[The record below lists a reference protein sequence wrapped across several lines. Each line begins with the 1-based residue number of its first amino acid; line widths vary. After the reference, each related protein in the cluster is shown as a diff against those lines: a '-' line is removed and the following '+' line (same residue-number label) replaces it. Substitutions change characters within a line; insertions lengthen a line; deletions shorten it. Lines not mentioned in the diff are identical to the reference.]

1 MKENTQN
8 TGWAKLKGNVV
19 TYLARWTIGII
30 FIVPIAI
37 VYFLFFLI
45 DTPMHFAKQ
54 RMREFLLSSMD
65 YIEKKFPFRKDNQH
79 E

>member
-1 MKENTQN
+1 MTEKTQN

-19 TYLARWTIGII
+19 TYLVRWASAII

-45 DTPMHFAKQ
+45 DTPIHFAKQ

-65 YIEKKFPFRKDNQH
+65 YIEKKFPFRKGNQH